1 MDPPIEIDVLPP
13 ETPSIVAGIENPDNA
28 GWIKTIFYRHRLY
41 IITFFEKK
49 NNFFFIFFSKIIVN
63 FLIK

>member
-1 MDPPIEIDVLPP
+1 MDPPIEIDVRPP
-13 ETPSIVAGIENPDNA
+13 ETPSTVAGNDKPDNA

-49 NNFFFIFFSKIIVN
+49 KFIFFSKIIVN